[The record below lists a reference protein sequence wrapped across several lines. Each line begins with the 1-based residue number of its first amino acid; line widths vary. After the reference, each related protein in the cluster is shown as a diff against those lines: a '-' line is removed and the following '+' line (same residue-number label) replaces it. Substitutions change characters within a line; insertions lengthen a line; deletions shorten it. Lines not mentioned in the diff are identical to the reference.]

1 MNKVVETLQG
11 ATLEREEE
19 SIASDDVHRDLRTLG
34 SKKTASSRTS
44 LLPEDKE
51 RESEH
56 SISNFESI
64 IHLSVGNV
72 GMGVLTL
79 PMAYHNAGL
88 LFGIFGLGFIAF
100 VCIYCMCMLVNAAH
114 KTCARRPHITYL
126 DYADTGEAAL
136 LDAGG
141 VWSGWSL
148 LMRNVI
154 NIFLC
159 LSQIGSM
166 AVYALFIAQ
175 NLQPIFQHYGGEIF
189 ENLSNRVYIT
199 MVLPFMIALCSI
211 RSLSYLSPFSILAN
225 ILQGGSTGYITRK
238 RIIYRLV
245 HLVEDNLLLTMKKSC
260 PSV

>member
-72 GMGVLTL
+72 GMGVLT
-79 PMAYHNAGL
+79 
-88 LFGIFGLGFIAF
+88 
-100 VCIYCMCMLVNAAH
+100 
-114 KTCARRPHITYL
+114 
-126 DYADTGEAAL
+126 
-136 LDAGG
+136 
-141 VWSGWSL
+141 L